1 MAKLTEPL
9 IIVDKSRYAGG
20 AYQSALGNNNAP
32 PAVTYPGMPG
42 YDLATDQPV
51 WRNAADSAWI
61 TAAGGGGGTGTV
73 TSVGLTAPAEFSTGA
88 PVTTSGNLSFAWT
101 AQSQSRVLA
110 APAASSGT
118 PSFRPLVAG
127 DIPSL
132 SGTYLSLA
140 GGTLTGALTLAADP
154 TANLQAAT
162 KQYADSHRDPV
173 FGASGA
179 SHAAGNVP
187 DPGTTAGT
195 TRYLREDATWVVP
208 PAGGGGIADAPS
220 DATAYIRKDASW
232 QHLIAGDIP
241 ALAYVTQVGLVMP
254 AEFTVSNSPITSSGN
269 LTVAKAAQNANLV
282 YAGPTSGS
290 AAPTFRSLV
299 PGDYP
304 TFIASGASHAKGAVP
319 DPGSSSGTTR
329 YLREDATWAAPPGG
343 GGGASL
349 TNRNLFWNGNARIA
363 QVGTSFAGLGPGVN
377 RTLDMWQY
385 NAGVGGTMVA
395 TASQVA
401 TTDALGFY
409 HRVQFTTAQAS
420 LAAGDYAITALLT
433 EGYDWAE
440 YAQQALML
448 SFNFRA
454 SVTGTFSVSLQN
466 AGSDQ
471 SWVQSFT
478 YSTANTDQHV
488 SLSVPASPAG
498 GTWNYG
504 NGIGIVFAVVLA
516 AGTTYQTATLGTW
529 QAGNFMAATTQT
541 NGAATL
547 NATFDVRN
555 VQLEVNSTGTASPFE
570 PIAYENQMMRA
581 QRYYYKSFPY
591 AAAPAQ
597 NAGRAGELG
606 YCAFFTGAKDYL
618 FCLRFINPMRAI
630 PTVVFFNP
638 QAANNKWRNIALNTD
653 SATAVAS
660 NVSERAA
667 NAYNP
672 QVTGDAQGHT
682 ISVHLT
688 ADARF

>member
-118 PSFRPLVAG
+118 PSFRPLVSG

-132 SGTYLSLA
+132 SGTYLPLT

-154 TANLQAAT
+154 AANLQAAT
-162 KQYADSHRDPV
+162 KQYADSHRDPL

-269 LTVAKAAQNANLV
+269 LTVAKAAQNANLI
-282 YAGPTSGS
+282 YAGPTTGS
-290 AAPTFRSLV
+290 AAPTFRSIVQADLPAQAYDVGCTLTGKPAASQVLV
-299 PGDYP
+299 RYP
-304 TFIASGASHAKGAVP
+304 FPRTVTFPINLTGSKGVC
-319 DPGSSSGTTR
+319 GTA
-329 YLREDATWAAPPGG
+329 ATAQSTFAIQK
-343 GGGASL
+343 
-349 TNRNLFWNGNARIA
+349 NGT
-363 QVGTSFAGLGPGVN
+363 QVGTMVFPVSPG
-377 RTLDMWQY
+377 
-385 NAGVGGTMVA
+385 
-395 TASQVA
+395 
-401 TTDALGFY
+401 
-409 HRVQFTTAQAS
+409 TTA
-420 LAAGDYAITALLT
+420 
-433 EGYDWAE
+433 
-440 YAQQALML
+440 
-448 SFNFRA
+448 
-454 SVTGTFSVSLQN
+454 TFTM
-466 AGSDQ
+466 G
-471 SWVQSFT
+471 
-478 YSTANTDQHV
+478 
-488 SLSVPASPAG
+488 
-498 GTWNYG
+498 
-504 NGIGIVFAVVLA
+504 
-516 AGTTYQTATLGTW
+516 
-529 QAGNFMAATTQT
+529 AATTFVSGDILT
-541 NGAATL
+541 
-547 NATFDVRN
+547 V
-555 VQLEVNSTGTASPFE
+555 V
-570 PIAYENQMMRA
+570 
-581 QRYYYKSFPY
+581 
-591 AAAPAQ
+591 APAGQ
-597 NAGRAGELG
+597 DSTLADLG
-606 YCAFFTGAKDYL
+606 FSLSGT
-618 FCLRFINPMRAI
+618 R
-630 PTVVFFNP
+630 
-638 QAANNKWRNIALNTD
+638 
-653 SATAVAS
+653 
-660 NVSERAA
+660 
-667 NAYNP
+667 
-672 QVTGDAQGHT
+672 
-682 ISVHLT
+682 
-688 ADARF
+688 